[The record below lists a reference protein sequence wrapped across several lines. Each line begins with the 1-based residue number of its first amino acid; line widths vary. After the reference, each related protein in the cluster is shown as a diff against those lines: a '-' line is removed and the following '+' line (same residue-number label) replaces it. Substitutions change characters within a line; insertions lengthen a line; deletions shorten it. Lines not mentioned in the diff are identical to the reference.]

1 MIIVGGTF
9 TVDPER
15 REEFLAGQLELM
27 RISRSEP
34 GCLEYTFSADP
45 LDLDRVVLFERWATQ
60 DDLDAHLRAVD
71 ARRAA
76 AASSGGGVAARSS
89 SIVLYDVASERPLR
103 R

>member
-1 MIIVGGTF
+1 MVIVGGTF

-27 RISRSEP
+27 RISRAEP

-45 LDLDRVVLFERWATQ
+45 LDPDRVVLFERWATQ
-60 DDLDAHLRAVD
+60 DDLDAHLRAGD

-76 AASSGGGVAARSS
+76 GAAPGGVTALSS
-89 SIVLYDVASERPLR
+89 SIILYEVASERPLR